1 MMIGHCGVALSSGA
15 TVAFNRRW
23 YPDGKRVKSRQST
36 GRNRLAATAWPP
48 PPGRHRPATTARPP
62 PPDPNHRPDKFEPES
77 SVKAHQSAP
86 TNSVPDTVK
95 FHQKVWYLFI
105 YVCLRVFFSLDFFF
119 VWVEM
124 FKWNHDKC
132 PTRKLFKSDNN
143 GRLETSKAST
153 EKNFWFSSE
162 LKCVLKETPRTD
174 SENNWNSGKNHG
186 KIHFQNWCEY
196 KHFFKI
202 KIIKNDESIQKS
214 GNVENAKLASFQMDK

>member
-105 YVCLRVFFSLDFFF
+105 YVCLRVFFSLDFFLF
-119 VWVEM
+119 GL
-124 FKWNHDKC
+124 KC
-132 PTRKLFKSDNN
+132 SNEIMIN
-143 GRLETSKAST
+143 ARLENYSSPTTMDDSKQAKLRQRRISD
-153 EKNFWFSSE
+153 F
-162 LKCVLKETPRTD
+162 LL
-174 SENNWNSGKNHG
+174 NWNAFSKKHLGQTVKTTETRE
-186 KIHFQNWCEY
+186 KIME
-196 KHFFKI
+196 K
-202 KIIKNDESIQKS
+202 SIFRIDVNINIFLKS
-214 GNVENAKLASFQMDK
+214 K